1 MFVWFFF
8 LLGGNKICEFFF
20 VSDVYR
26 ILVLYIVFIFIVLL
40 EFLLYLN
47 LLGIV
52 LLKIIL

>member
-8 LLGGNKICEFFF
+8 LLGGNKIYEFFF

-26 ILVLYIVFIFIVLL
+26 ILLYIVFIFIILL
-40 EFLLYLN
+40 ELLLYLN